1 MFETVTVWLVDV
13 FTVWFPKLTAP
24 GVTLIAGVD
33 AATAVPVRLTVSG
46 EGFALLEIVTLPE
59 AAPVVAG

>member
-1 MFETVTVWLVDV
+1 LDSFIVWLAEVLAV
-13 FTVWFPKLTAP
+13 KFPKATEL

-33 AATAVPVRLTVSG
+33 AVTPVPVRLTVTV
-46 EGFALLEIVTLPE
+46 EALALLEIVTLPE